1 MEKSLLKQNDIK
13 ELRSVVS
20 SLLSTQLKK
29 KKEKKYF
36 IIIFLYSN
44 CPDLTFS
51 IFFIKYLNI
60 YIRQWSITVCHFV
73 DEKSAFNMKA
83 KIEIQCSF

>member
-20 SLLSTQLKK
+20 SLLSIQLKK
-29 KKEKKYF
+29 KKKKYF

-44 CPDLTFS
+44 CPDLTYS
-51 IFFIKYLNI
+51 TFFIKYVNI

-73 DEKSAFNMKA
+73 YEKSTFNMKA